1 MPDTPFEVEVV
12 RRDFPILATQV
23 REKKLCYL
31 DNAASTQ
38 KPRAV
43 IDRLQEFY
51 SRENANIHRGVHH
64 LGDLATDAYHDAR
77 KTVAK
82 FLNAKSDKQV
92 IFTRGTTESINLV
105 AASWGRANLQKG
117 DQILLT
123 AMEHHANIVP
133 WQLIAEQTGA
143 VIKVI
148 PTNDRAELDLDAY
161 DQLLG
166 EHTRI
171 LAICHISNSLGTL
184 NPIKDIIAKAKAM
197 GAITLVDG
205 AQGAPHLGADVQDL
219 NCDFY
224 AFSGHKIYGPTGI
237 GILYGNQEIMENMP
251 PYQGGGDMI
260 QRVSFEKT
268 TYKGLPERF
277 EAGTPNIAGA
287 AGLAAAIKYL
297 GQFNQADI
305 KAHESALLEYALGQ
319 LEDIDGITLYTKAV
333 ARTGVVS
340 FNLEGV
346 HAHDIATILDREGVA
361 IRAGNHCT
369 QPLMKTLGVPATA
382 RTSFALY
389 NTKEEI
395 DTLAASI
402 IKARQLF
409 K

>member
-1 MPDTPFEVEVV
+1 MPDTPFKVEVV

-23 REKKLCYL
+23 RDKKLCYL

-43 IDRLQEFY
+43 IERLQEFY

-64 LGDLATDAYHDAR
+64 LGELATDAYHDAR

-166 EHTRI
+166 ERTRV
-171 LAICHISNSLGTL
+171 LAVSHISNSLGTL
-184 NPIKDIIAKAKAM
+184 NPVKEIIAKAKAI

-224 AFSGHKIYGPTGI
+224 AFSGHKTYGPTGI

-297 GQFNQADI
+297 DQFNRADI
-305 KAHESALLEYALGQ
+305 KAHESEVLEYALGQ
-319 LEDIDGITLYTKAV
+319 LGDIDGITLYTQAP
-333 ARTGVVS
+333 ARTGVAS
-340 FNLEGV
+340 FNLNGV

-361 IRAGNHCT
+361 VRAGNHCN

-382 RTSFALY
+382 RASFAIY
-389 NTKEEI
+389 NTKEEV
-395 DTLAASI
+395 DTLVSSI

-409 K
+409 L

>member
-1 MPDTPFEVEVV
+1 MPATPFEVEVI

-23 REKKLCYL
+23 RDKKLCYL

-43 IDRLQEFY
+43 IDRLQKFY

-64 LGDLATDAYHDAR
+64 LGELATDAYHDAR

-105 AASWGRANLQKG
+105 AASWGRANLQEG

-148 PTNDRAELDLDAY
+148 PINDRTELDLDAY

-166 EHTRI
+166 ERTRI
-171 LAICHISNSLGTL
+171 LAVCHISNSLGTL
-184 NPIKDIIAKAKAM
+184 NPIKEIIAKAKAI

-237 GILYGNQEIMENMP
+237 GILYGNQEILENMP

-260 QRVSFEKT
+260 QRVSFEGT

-297 GQFNQADI
+297 DQFNRADI
-305 KAHESALLEYALGQ
+305 KAHESEVLEYALGQ
-319 LEDIDGITLYTKAV
+319 LGDIDGITLYTQAT
-333 ARTGVVS
+333 ARTGVAS
-340 FNLEGV
+340 FNLKGV

-361 IRAGNHCT
+361 VRAGNHCT

-382 RTSFALY
+382 RASFAIY
-389 NTKEEI
+389 NTKEEV

-409 K
+409 L

>member
-1 MPDTPFEVEVV
+1 MPDTPFKVEVV

-23 REKKLCYL
+23 RDKKLCYL

-43 IDRLQEFY
+43 IERLQEFY

-64 LGDLATDAYHDAR
+64 LGELATDAYHDAR

-166 EHTRI
+166 
-171 LAICHISNSLGTL
+171 
-184 NPIKDIIAKAKAM
+184 
-197 GAITLVDG
+197 
-205 AQGAPHLGADVQDL
+205 
-219 NCDFY
+219 
-224 AFSGHKIYGPTGI
+224 
-237 GILYGNQEIMENMP
+237 
-251 PYQGGGDMI
+251 
-260 QRVSFEKT
+260 
-268 TYKGLPERF
+268 
-277 EAGTPNIAGA
+277 
-287 AGLAAAIKYL
+287 
-297 GQFNQADI
+297 
-305 KAHESALLEYALGQ
+305 
-319 LEDIDGITLYTKAV
+319 
-333 ARTGVVS
+333 
-340 FNLEGV
+340 
-346 HAHDIATILDREGVA
+346 
-361 IRAGNHCT
+361 
-369 QPLMKTLGVPATA
+369 
-382 RTSFALY
+382 
-389 NTKEEI
+389 
-395 DTLAASI
+395 
-402 IKARQLF
+402 
-409 K
+409 

>member
-1 MPDTPFEVEVV
+1 MPATPFEVEVV

-23 REKKLCYL
+23 RDKKLCYL

-64 LGDLATDAYHDAR
+64 LGELATDAYHDAR

-143 VIKVI
+143 VIKII
-148 PTNDRAELDLDAY
+148 PTNDRAELDLDTY

-166 EHTRI
+166 ERTRI
-171 LAICHISNSLGTL
+171 LAVCHISNSLGTL
-184 NPIKDIIAKAKAM
+184 NPIKEIIAKAKAM

-297 GQFNQADI
+297 DQFNRSDI
-305 KAHESALLEYALGQ
+305 KAHESEVLEYALGQ
-319 LEDIDGITLYTKAV
+319 LGDIDGITLYTQAA
-333 ARTGVVS
+333 ARTGVAS
-340 FNLEGV
+340 FNLNGV

-361 IRAGNHCT
+361 VRAGNHCT

-382 RTSFALY
+382 RASFAIY
-389 NTKEEI
+389 NTKEEV
-395 DTLAASI
+395 DTLVASI

-409 K
+409 L

>member
-64 LGDLATDAYHDAR
+64 LGELATDAYHDAR

-105 AASWGRANLQKG
+105 ATSWGRANLQKG

-184 NPIKDIIAKAKAM
+184 NPIKEIIAKAKAM
-197 GAITLVDG
+197 GVTTLVDG

-297 GQFNQADI
+297 DQFNQADI
-305 KAHESALLEYALGQ
+305 KAHESELLEYALGQ

>member
-23 REKKLCYL
+23 RDKKLCYL
-31 DNAASTQ
+31 DKAASTQ

-43 IDRLQEFY
+43 IERLQEFY

-64 LGDLATDAYHDAR
+64 LGELATDAYHDAR

-105 AASWGRANLQKG
+105 AASWGRANLQEG

-166 EHTRI
+166 ERTRV
-171 LAICHISNSLGTL
+171 LAVSHISNSLGTL
-184 NPIKDIIAKAKAM
+184 NPVKEIIAKAKAM

-297 GQFNQADI
+297 DQFNQADI
-305 KAHESALLEYALGQ
+305 KAHESEVLEYAVGQ
-319 LEDIDGITLYTKAV
+319 LGDIDGITLYTQAA
-333 ARTGVVS
+333 ARTGVAS
-340 FNLEGV
+340 FNLNGV

-382 RTSFALY
+382 RASFAIY
-389 NTKEEI
+389 NTKEEV
-395 DTLAASI
+395 DTLVSSI

-409 K
+409 L

>member
-1 MPDTPFEVEVV
+1 MHATPFEVEVV

-23 REKKLCYL
+23 RDKKLCYL

-64 LGDLATDAYHDAR
+64 LGELATDAYHDAR

-105 AASWGRANLQKG
+105 AASWGRAKLQKG

-166 EHTRI
+166 ERTRV
-171 LAICHISNSLGTL
+171 LAVCHISNSLGTL
-184 NPIKDIIAKAKAM
+184 NPIKEIIAKAKAM

-287 AGLAAAIKYL
+287 AGLAAAIKYID
-297 GQFNQADI
+297 QFNRADI
-305 KAHESALLEYALGQ
+305 KAHESEVLEYALGQ
-319 LEDIDGITLYTKAV
+319 LGDIDGITLYTQAA
-333 ARTGVVS
+333 ARTGVAS
-340 FNLEGV
+340 FNLNGV

-361 IRAGNHCT
+361 VRAGNHCT

-382 RTSFALY
+382 RASFAIY
-389 NTKEEI
+389 NTKEEV
-395 DTLAASI
+395 DTLVASI

-409 K
+409 L

>member
-1 MPDTPFEVEVV
+1 MPATPFEVEVV

-23 REKKLCYL
+23 RDKKLCYL

-64 LGDLATDAYHDAR
+64 LGELATDAYHDAR

-143 VIKVI
+143 VIKII
-148 PTNDRAELDLDAY
+148 PTNDRAELDLDTY

-166 EHTRI
+166 ERTRI
-171 LAICHISNSLGTL
+171 LAVCHISNSLGTL
-184 NPIKDIIAKAKAM
+184 NPIKEIIAKAKAM

-205 AQGAPHLGADVQDL
+205 AQGAPHLGVDVQDL

-297 GQFNQADI
+297 DQFNRSDI
-305 KAHESALLEYALGQ
+305 KAHESEVLEYALGQ
-319 LEDIDGITLYTKAV
+319 LGDIDGITLYTQAA
-333 ARTGVVS
+333 ARTGVAS
-340 FNLEGV
+340 FNLNGV

-361 IRAGNHCT
+361 VRAGNHCT

-382 RTSFALY
+382 RASFAIY
-389 NTKEEI
+389 NTKEEV
-395 DTLAASI
+395 DTLVASI

-409 K
+409 L

>member
-64 LGDLATDAYHDAR
+64 LGELATDAYHDAR

-105 AASWGRANLQKG
+105 ATSWGRANLQKG

>member
-1 MPDTPFEVEVV
+1 MPATPFEVEVV

-23 REKKLCYL
+23 RDKKLCYL

-64 LGDLATDAYHDAR
+64 LGELATDAYHDAR

-143 VIKVI
+143 VIKII
-148 PTNDRAELDLDAY
+148 PTNDRAELDLDTY

-166 EHTRI
+166 ERTRI
-171 LAICHISNSLGTL
+171 LAVCHISNSLGTL
-184 NPIKDIIAKAKAM
+184 NPIKEIIAKAKAM

-260 QRVSFEKT
+260 QRVSFEET

-297 GQFNQADI
+297 DQFNRSDI
-305 KAHESALLEYALGQ
+305 KAHESEVLEYALGQ
-319 LEDIDGITLYTKAV
+319 LGDIDGITLYTQAA
-333 ARTGVVS
+333 ARTGVAS
-340 FNLEGV
+340 FNLNGV

-361 IRAGNHCT
+361 VRAGNHCT

-382 RTSFALY
+382 RASFAIY
-389 NTKEEI
+389 NTKEEV
-395 DTLAASI
+395 DTLVSSI

-409 K
+409 L

>member
-1 MPDTPFEVEVV
+1 MPDTHFEVEVV

-23 REKKLCYL
+23 RDKKLCYL

-43 IDRLQEFY
+43 IERLQEFY

-64 LGDLATDAYHDAR
+64 LGELATDAYHDAR

-161 DQLLG
+161 GRLLG
-166 EHTRI
+166 ERTRV
-171 LAICHISNSLGTL
+171 LAVSHISNSLGTL
-184 NPIKDIIAKAKAM
+184 NPVKEIIAKAKAM

-297 GQFNQADI
+297 DQFNQADI
-305 KAHESALLEYALGQ
+305 KAHESEVLEYAVGQ
-319 LEDIDGITLYTKAV
+319 LGDIDGITLYTQAA
-333 ARTGVVS
+333 ARTGVAS
-340 FNLEGV
+340 FNLNGV

-382 RTSFALY
+382 RASFAIY
-389 NTKEEI
+389 NTKEEV
-395 DTLAASI
+395 DTLVSSI

-409 K
+409 L

>member
-1 MPDTPFEVEVV
+1 MPATPFEVEVI

-23 REKKLCYL
+23 RDKKLCYL

-43 IDRLQEFY
+43 IDRLQKFY

-64 LGDLATDAYHDAR
+64 LGELATDAYHDAR

-105 AASWGRANLQKG
+105 AASWGRANLQEG

-148 PTNDRAELDLDAY
+148 PINDRTELDLDAY
-161 DQLLG
+161 DQLLS
-166 EHTRI
+166 ERTRI
-171 LAICHISNSLGTL
+171 LAVCHISNSLGTL
-184 NPIKDIIAKAKAM
+184 NPIKEIIAKAKAI

-237 GILYGNQEIMENMP
+237 GILYGNQEILENMP

-260 QRVSFEKT
+260 QRVSFEGT

-297 GQFNQADI
+297 DQFNRADI
-305 KAHESALLEYALGQ
+305 KAHESEVLEYALGQ
-319 LEDIDGITLYTKAV
+319 LGDIDGITLYTQAT
-333 ARTGVVS
+333 ARTGVAS
-340 FNLEGV
+340 FNLKGV

-361 IRAGNHCT
+361 VRAGNHCT

-382 RTSFALY
+382 RASFAIY
-389 NTKEEI
+389 NTKEEV

-409 K
+409 L

>member
-1 MPDTPFEVEVV
+1 
-12 RRDFPILATQV
+12 V

-64 LGDLATDAYHDAR
+64 LGELATDAYHDAR

-105 AASWGRANLQKG
+105 ATSWGRANLQKG

>member
-1 MPDTPFEVEVV
+1 MPATPFEVEVI

-23 REKKLCYL
+23 RDKKLCYL

-64 LGDLATDAYHDAR
+64 LGELATDAYHDAR

-105 AASWGRANLQKG
+105 AASWGGANLQKG

-166 EHTRI
+166 ERTRV
-171 LAICHISNSLGTL
+171 LAVCHISNSLGTL
-184 NPIKDIIAKAKAM
+184 NPIKEIIAKAKAM

-297 GQFNQADI
+297 DQFNRADI
-305 KAHESALLEYALGQ
+305 KAHESEVLEYALGQ
-319 LEDIDGITLYTKAV
+319 LGDIDGITLYTQAA
-333 ARTGVVS
+333 ARTGVAS
-340 FNLEGV
+340 FNLNGV

-361 IRAGNHCT
+361 VRAGNHCT

-382 RTSFALY
+382 RASFAIY
-389 NTKEEI
+389 NTKEEV
-395 DTLAASI
+395 DTLVASI

-409 K
+409 L

>member
-1 MPDTPFEVEVV
+1 MPATPFEVEVI

-23 REKKLCYL
+23 RDKKLCYL

-43 IDRLQEFY
+43 IDRLQKFY

-64 LGDLATDAYHDAR
+64 LGELATDAYHDAR

-105 AASWGRANLQKG
+105 AASWGRANLQEG

-148 PTNDRAELDLDAY
+148 PINDRTELDLDAY
-161 DQLLG
+161 DQLLS
-166 EHTRI
+166 ERTRI
-171 LAICHISNSLGTL
+171 LAVCHISNSLGTL
-184 NPIKDIIAKAKAM
+184 NPIKEIIAKAKAI

-205 AQGAPHLGADVQDL
+205 AQGAPHLGTDVQDL

-237 GILYGNQEIMENMP
+237 GILYGNQEILENMP

-260 QRVSFEKT
+260 QRVSFEGT

-297 GQFNQADI
+297 DQFNRADI
-305 KAHESALLEYALGQ
+305 KAHESEVLEYALGQ
-319 LEDIDGITLYTKAV
+319 LEDIDGITLYTQAA
-333 ARTGVVS
+333 ARTGVAS
-340 FNLEGV
+340 FNLKGV

-361 IRAGNHCT
+361 VRAGNHCT

-382 RTSFALY
+382 RASFAIY
-389 NTKEEI
+389 NTKEEV

-409 K
+409 L

>member
-1 MPDTPFEVEVV
+1 MHATPFEVEVV

-23 REKKLCYL
+23 RDKKLCYL

-64 LGDLATDAYHDAR
+64 LGELATDAYHDTR

-166 EHTRI
+166 ERTRV
-171 LAICHISNSLGTL
+171 LAVCHISNSLGTL
-184 NPIKDIIAKAKAM
+184 NPIKEIITKAKAM

-205 AQGAPHLGADVQDL
+205 AQGAPHLGVDVQDL

-237 GILYGNQEIMENMP
+237 GILYGNQKIMENMP

-297 GQFNQADI
+297 DQFNRADI
-305 KAHESALLEYALGQ
+305 KAHESEVLEYALGQ
-319 LEDIDGITLYTKAV
+319 LGDIDGITLYTQAA
-333 ARTGVVS
+333 ARTGVAS
-340 FNLEGV
+340 FNLNGV

-361 IRAGNHCT
+361 VRAGNHCT

-382 RTSFALY
+382 RASFAIY
-389 NTKEEI
+389 NTKEEV
-395 DTLAASI
+395 DTLVASI

-409 K
+409 L

>member
-64 LGDLATDAYHDAR
+64 LGELATDAYHDAR

-105 AASWGRANLQKG
+105 ATSWGRANLQKG

-184 NPIKDIIAKAKAM
+184 NPIKEIIAKAKAM
-197 GAITLVDG
+197 GVTTLVDG

-395 DTLAASI
+395 DTLVASI

>member
-1 MPDTPFEVEVV
+1 MPATPFEVEVI

-23 REKKLCYL
+23 RDKKLCYL

-64 LGDLATDAYHDAR
+64 LGELATDAYHDAR

-166 EHTRI
+166 ERTRV
-171 LAICHISNSLGTL
+171 LAVCHISNSLGTL
-184 NPIKDIIAKAKAM
+184 NPIKEIIAKAKAM

-297 GQFNQADI
+297 DQFNRADI
-305 KAHESALLEYALGQ
+305 KAHESEVLEYALGQ
-319 LEDIDGITLYTKAV
+319 LGDIDGITLYTQAA
-333 ARTGVVS
+333 ARTGVAS
-340 FNLEGV
+340 FNLNGV

-361 IRAGNHCT
+361 VRAGNHCT

-382 RTSFALY
+382 RASFAIY
-389 NTKEEI
+389 NTKEEV
-395 DTLAASI
+395 DTLVASI

-409 K
+409 L

>member
-1 MPDTPFEVEVV
+1 MPATPFEVEVI

-23 REKKLCYL
+23 RDKKLCYL

-43 IDRLQEFY
+43 IDRLQKFY

-64 LGDLATDAYHDAR
+64 LGELATDAYHDAR

-105 AASWGRANLQKG
+105 AASWGRANLQEG

-148 PTNDRAELDLDAY
+148 PINDRTELDLDAY
-161 DQLLG
+161 DQLLS
-166 EHTRI
+166 ERTRI
-171 LAICHISNSLGTL
+171 LAVCHISNSLGTL
-184 NPIKDIIAKAKAM
+184 NPIKEIIAKAKAI

-237 GILYGNQEIMENMP
+237 GILYGNQEILENMP

-260 QRVSFEKT
+260 QRVSFEGT

-297 GQFNQADI
+297 DQFNRADI
-305 KAHESALLEYALGQ
+305 KAHESDVLEYALGQ
-319 LEDIDGITLYTKAV
+319 LGDIDGITLYTQAT
-333 ARTGVVS
+333 ARTGVAS
-340 FNLEGV
+340 FNLKGV

-361 IRAGNHCT
+361 VRAGNHCT

-382 RTSFALY
+382 RASFAIY
-389 NTKEEI
+389 NTKEEV

-409 K
+409 L

>member
-1 MPDTPFEVEVV
+1 MHATPFEVEVV

-23 REKKLCYL
+23 RDKKLCYL

-64 LGDLATDAYHDAR
+64 LGELATDAYHDAR

-166 EHTRI
+166 ERTRV
-171 LAICHISNSLGTL
+171 LAVCHISNSLGTL
-184 NPIKDIIAKAKAM
+184 NPIKEIITKAKAM

-297 GQFNQADI
+297 DQFNRADI
-305 KAHESALLEYALGQ
+305 KAHESEVLEYALGQ
-319 LEDIDGITLYTKAV
+319 LGDIDGITLYTQAA
-333 ARTGVVS
+333 ARTGVAS
-340 FNLEGV
+340 FNLNGV

-361 IRAGNHCT
+361 VRAGNHCT

-382 RTSFALY
+382 RASFAIY
-389 NTKEEI
+389 NTKEEV
-395 DTLAASI
+395 DTLVASI

-409 K
+409 L

>member
-64 LGDLATDAYHDAR
+64 LGELATDAYHDAR

>member
-1 MPDTPFEVEVV
+1 MHATPFEVEVV

-23 REKKLCYL
+23 RDKKLCYL

-64 LGDLATDAYHDAR
+64 LGELATDAYHDAR

-166 EHTRI
+166 ERTRV
-171 LAICHISNSLGTL
+171 LAVCHISNSLGTL
-184 NPIKDIIAKAKAM
+184 NPIKEIIAKAKAM

-297 GQFNQADI
+297 DQFNRADI
-305 KAHESALLEYALGQ
+305 KAHESEVLEYALGQ
-319 LEDIDGITLYTKAV
+319 LGDIDGITLYTQAA
-333 ARTGVVS
+333 ARTGVAS
-340 FNLEGV
+340 FNLNGV

-361 IRAGNHCT
+361 VRAGNHCT

-382 RTSFALY
+382 RASFAIY
-389 NTKEEI
+389 NTKEEV
-395 DTLAASI
+395 DTLVASI
-402 IKARQLF
+402 IKVRQLF
-409 K
+409 L

>member
-1 MPDTPFEVEVV
+1 MHATPFEVEVV

-23 REKKLCYL
+23 RDKKLCYL

-64 LGDLATDAYHDAR
+64 LGELATDAYHDAR
-77 KTVAK
+77 KTIAK

-166 EHTRI
+166 ERTRV
-171 LAICHISNSLGTL
+171 LAVCHISNSLGTL
-184 NPIKDIIAKAKAM
+184 NPIKEIIAKAKAM

-297 GQFNQADI
+297 DQFNRADI
-305 KAHESALLEYALGQ
+305 KAHESEVLEYALGQ
-319 LEDIDGITLYTKAV
+319 LGDIDGITLYTQAA
-333 ARTGVVS
+333 ARTGVAS
-340 FNLEGV
+340 FNLNGV

-361 IRAGNHCT
+361 VRAGNHCT

-382 RTSFALY
+382 RASFAIY
-389 NTKEEI
+389 NTKEEV
-395 DTLAASI
+395 DTLVASI

-409 K
+409 L

>member
-1 MPDTPFEVEVV
+1 MPDTHFEVEVV

-23 REKKLCYL
+23 RDKKLCYL

-43 IDRLQEFY
+43 IERLQEFY

-64 LGDLATDAYHDAR
+64 LGELATDAYHDAR

-161 DQLLG
+161 GRLLG
-166 EHTRI
+166 ERTRV
-171 LAICHISNSLGTL
+171 LAVSHISNSLGTL
-184 NPIKDIIAKAKAM
+184 NPVKEIIAKAKAM

-297 GQFNQADI
+297 DQFNQADI
-305 KAHESALLEYALGQ
+305 KAHESEVLEYAVGQ
-319 LEDIDGITLYTKAV
+319 LGDIDGITLYTQAA
-333 ARTGVVS
+333 ARTGVAS
-340 FNLEGV
+340 FNLNGV

-361 IRAGNHCT
+361 VRAGNHCN

-382 RTSFALY
+382 RASFAVY
-389 NTKEEI
+389 NSKEEV
-395 DTLAASI
+395 DTLVSSI

-409 K
+409 L

>member
-64 LGDLATDAYHDAR
+64 LGELATDAYHDAR

-105 AASWGRANLQKG
+105 ATSWGRANLQKG

-184 NPIKDIIAKAKAM
+184 NPIKEIIAKAKAM

>member
-64 LGDLATDAYHDAR
+64 LGELATDAYHDAR

-105 AASWGRANLQKG
+105 ATSWGRANLQKG

-395 DTLAASI
+395 DTLVASI

>member
-64 LGDLATDAYHDAR
+64 LGELATDAYHDAR

-105 AASWGRANLQKG
+105 ATSWGRANLQKG

-297 GQFNQADI
+297 DQFNQADI
-305 KAHESALLEYALGQ
+305 KAHESELLEYALGQ

>member
-64 LGDLATDAYHDAR
+64 LGELATDAYHDAR

-105 AASWGRANLQKG
+105 ATSWGRANLQKG

-184 NPIKDIIAKAKAM
+184 NPIKEIIAKAKAM
-197 GAITLVDG
+197 GVTTLVDG

>member
-64 LGDLATDAYHDAR
+64 LGELATDAYHDAR

-105 AASWGRANLQKG
+105 ATSWGRANLQKG

-184 NPIKDIIAKAKAM
+184 NPIKEIIAKAKAM
-197 GAITLVDG
+197 GVTTLVDG

-224 AFSGHKIYGPTGI
+224 DFSGHKIYGPTGI